1 MSVQKLNPQEWYLGF
16 QVWLGKQPE
25 YRALLAFLP
34 VQAKDLR
41 NRAALQHGHLSAMIQ
56 TLMNDRANRM
66 FTEAIDA
73 YQTEVLHA
81 PGVKSIDNENV
92 KQAAADLERDGY
104 VILPPLPDKT
114 VAEMRDWAKRQPVMR
129 NATQTST
136 GDVLPVGEARQSM
149 NIGKLEL
156 PTAIDCPHLLALAT
170 DPLRLGIAARW
181 CGTTPTILLTVVW
194 WSFAGRPEAR
204 DAQLFHLDLDD
215 HRFCK
220 FFVYLTDV
228 GEEDGPHVFTPGS
241 HTPAALVQ
249 AVETAE
255 DPQACQDWILKTFRK
270 TDEDVRR
277 YFRKEP
283 MKLTGPAGTNF
294 IAVTRGIHKGLMPV
308 RNDRL
313 VCQVVFGSTP
323 FLQIPDTPQT
333 IAAASNVPAILA
345 EPPLDYTTRFMVR
358 KE

>member
-1 MSVQKLNPQEWYLGF
+1 MTALMLNPHEWYLGF
-16 QVWLGKQPE
+16 QAWLGKQPG
-25 YRALLAFLP
+25 YRALLPLLP
-34 VQAKDLR
+34 IKAKDMR
-41 NRAALQHGHLSAMIQ
+41 NQAALQRGHVSAMIQ
-56 TLMNDRANRM
+56 TLMDERASRM

-73 YQTEVLHA
+73 YQTQVLRA
-81 PGVKSIDNENV
+81 PGVASIDAEEVEN
-92 KQAAADLERDGY
+92 AFTDLERDGF
-104 VILPPLPDKT
+104 VILPQLPDET
-114 VAEMRDWAKRQPVMR
+114 VTQMRNWAEKQPVMR
-129 NATQTST
+129 KPSQVQP
-136 GDVLPVGEARQSM
+136 GDVLPVDEARQSL

-156 PTAIDCPHLLALAT
+156 PAAVNCPHLLALAT

-181 CGTTPTILLTVVW
+181 CGTTPTILLTVIW
-194 WSFAGRPEAR
+194 WSFAGRPAAR

-249 AVETAE
+249 AVETAD
-255 DPQACQDWILKTFRK
+255 DPQACRDWILKTFRK
-270 TDEDVRR
+270 SDEDVRR

-283 MKLTGPAGTNF
+283 VKLTGPAGTNF
-294 IAVTRGIHKGLMPV
+294 IAVTRGIHKGLLPV

-323 FLQIPDTPQT
+323 FLQIPNSPQP
-333 IAAASNVPAILA
+333 IESLANVPAELA
-345 EPPLDYTTRFMVR
+345 EPPLDFTTRFML
-358 KE
+358 KKT